1 MLHSLNDSTSC
12 CDCCSPSTAL
22 HDVVQ
27 ARCCCIA
34 APRCCMLGR
43 RMLWLAAHGC
53 STRSSR
59 GGTAAAGRVQV
70 AGASHRGA
78 RPRPATTSLQDAL
91 GASGPA
97 SDICAAMLPR
107 TLEVEEQGCQK
118 VWMQARRRKCGKAA
132 HQAYFLEPSPACPA
146 GAWRRHS
153 VLMRA
158 LSIALR
164 WLRNQVLSW
173 TSTLLADHS
182 GAIAPKPVV

>member
-1 MLHSLNDSTSC
+1 VLHSLNDSTSC

-22 HDVVQ
+22 HNVVQ

-59 GGTAAAGRVQV
+59 GGTAAAGRVEV

-118 VWMQARRRKCGKAA
+118 YGYRCDGENVVEQRTRLIFLNLHPLAPLA
-132 HQAYFLEPSPACPA
+132 H
-146 GAWRRHS
+146 G
-153 VLMRA
+153 
-158 LSIALR
+158 
-164 WLRNQVLSW
+164 
-173 TSTLLADHS
+173 
-182 GAIAPKPVV
+182 GVVRCSCVHYPLHCDG